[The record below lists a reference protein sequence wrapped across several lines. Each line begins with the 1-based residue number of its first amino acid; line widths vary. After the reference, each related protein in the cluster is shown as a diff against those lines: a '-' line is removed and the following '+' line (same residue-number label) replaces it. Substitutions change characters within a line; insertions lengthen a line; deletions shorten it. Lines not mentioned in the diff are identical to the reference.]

1 MMNKNDIKQ
10 QIAVLLE
17 KIQEQARKINEEE
30 NDISQ
35 EQLDIILSNTREL
48 YEKMVVLNYVNSSQ
62 TETSIPPEEG
72 EEAPIEMETQ
82 EEPAPV
88 EEDVA
93 DPVSTETSEQDE
105 SIEEVPGEEKP
116 QIDLFAA
123 NPPPSQP
130 ETALSGEGPT
140 PSLEEGE
147 NPSAE
152 TPSQATVGSDD
163 GGGREQTTINEQVA
177 LQEDVQSV
185 ASELEK
191 KPITDLS
198 AAIGINEKF
207 LFINELFGGS
217 TEDYN
222 DSLDHLNKC
231 KDHAEAGTFINDN
244 LKEKYHWDE
253 ENNAVSVFLDLV
265 ERRYL

>member
-17 KIQEQARKINEEE
+17 KIQEQVEKINKRK

-35 EQLDIILSNTREL
+35 EEMDIMLSDTREL
-48 YEKMVVLNYVNSSQ
+48 YEKTVVLNYMNSSHSVA
-62 TETSIPPEEG
+62 TPPEE
-72 EEAPIEMETQ
+72 EESSIEVETQ

-88 EEDVA
+88 EEEIA
-93 DPVSTETSEQDE
+93 DSVSTETSERDE
-105 SIEEVPGEEKP
+105 AIEEVTEEEKP
-116 QIDLFAA
+116 QMELFAA
-123 NPPPSQP
+123 PI
-130 ETALSGEGPT
+130 
-140 PSLEEGE
+140 EERTE
-147 NPSAE
+147 QE
-152 TPSQATVGSDD
+152 
-163 GGGREQTTINEQVA
+163 EQTTVNEQVA
-177 LQEDVQSV
+177 LKEGVQSV
-185 ASELEK
+185 ASKLERE
-191 KPITDLS
+191 PVADLK

-222 DSLDHLNKC
+222 DSLNHLNEC
-231 KDHAEAGTFINDN
+231 KDHTEADTYINDN